1 MYSDIVFNRHG
12 GKSMTKDQII
22 QTMRNKYMPNYF
34 DKDMF
39 DYTTL
44 NDEEVY
50 NIYLE
55 ECENYGKEEVNE
67 ILQSFNK

>member
-1 MYSDIVFNRHG
+1 
-12 GKSMTKDQII
+12 MTKDQII
-22 QTMRNKYMPNYF
+22 QTMKDKYMPNYF

-67 ILQSFNK
+67 ILESFIK